1 MSLISK
7 LLPFAKVAL
16 SATPLAP
23 LVGVVSALLPS
34 HLQLPADARGQEVID
49 AFNQLPPE
57 AQVQVEAHALAMEQ
71 EHTTQW
77 AAMNEADATGNT
89 TRPQVVLLYARVT
102 AGTVAAFVAF
112 MFYVVWG
119 LKGDDLAAALAELGN
134 MWSLFAGVL
143 GVLSTPILKYF
154 NDRSK
159 DKAARYAAASGSEQP
174 LVGLLGMIKNVI
186 K

>member
-1 MSLISK
+1 MSLITK

-23 LVGVVSALLPS
+23 LVGIVSALMPGDTGLHPGVTG
-34 HLQLPADARGQEVID
+34 QQVMDAYNR
-49 AFNQLPPE
+49 LPPDRQ
-57 AQVQVEAHALAMEQ
+57 AQADAHALAMEQ

-77 AAMNEADATGNT
+77 GAMLEADATSNT
-89 TRPQVVLLYARVT
+89 MRPQVVWLYARVT
-102 AGTVAAFVAF
+102 ALTVLAFMAF

-119 LKGDDLAAALAELGN
+119 LKGEGLADALRELSN
-134 MWSLFAGVL
+134 MWALFAGVL

-159 DKAARYAAASGSEQP
+159 DKAARYAAASGSAAP
-174 LVGLLGMIKNVI
+174 LTSLLGMVKNLM